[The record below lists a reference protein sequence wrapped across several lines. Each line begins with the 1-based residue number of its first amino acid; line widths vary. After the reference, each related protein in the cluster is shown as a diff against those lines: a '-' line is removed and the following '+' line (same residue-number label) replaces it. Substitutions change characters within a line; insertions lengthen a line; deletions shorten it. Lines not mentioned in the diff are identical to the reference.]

1 MSVNLRNSGQKLEI
15 FEDRTGDF
23 GASLSDEFIVIGS
36 PADVRRYSTLRDGA
50 TLMSA
55 ENSRRMT
62 YFLSSPASGNVVTYT
77 NDGDRVRNFVSAII
91 SAKDGTTQAPE
102 HLEEAIATL
111 PYSSTETT
119 LGERGIERVTRSPLG
134 QFSTLVPLL
143 FPQQPARQSTQV
155 N

>member
-1 MSVNLRNSGQKLEI
+1 MK
-15 FEDRTGDF
+15 
-23 GASLSDEFIVIGS
+23 
-36 PADVRRYSTLRDGA
+36 
-50 TLMSA
+50 A
-55 ENSRRMT
+55 ENLRRMT

-91 SAKDGTTQAPE
+91 SAKDGATHTPE

-119 LGERGIERVTRSPLG
+119 LGERGIERITRSPLG

-143 FPQQPARQSTQV
+143 FPQQPAR
-155 N
+155 